1 MGDVGENG
9 QFAHEGGDEQAS
21 EGVVDIF
28 AVALKS
34 RVNLLFA
41 EMEGISPIDIPIF
54 EQANIRITT
63 VVFLLKDAI
72 IEARIDHK

>member
-1 MGDVGENG
+1 M
-9 QFAHEGGDEQAS
+9 
-21 EGVVDIF
+21 VDIF

-41 EMEGISPIDIPIF
+41 ELEGISLIDIPIF

>member
-1 MGDVGENG
+1 M
-9 QFAHEGGDEQAS
+9 
-21 EGVVDIF
+21 VDIF

>member
-1 MGDVGENG
+1 M
-9 QFAHEGGDEQAS
+9 
-21 EGVVDIF
+21 VDIF

-63 VVFLLKDAI
+63 VVFFLKDTI